1 MSPALWAMLLALAVA
16 PAIAYL
22 VYRLA
27 RGLGFL
33 DPPVDKQH
41 EHRRAI
47 IVALYA
53 LLVFLPVLLQG
64 FEKRWPPAWILFGI
78 ASGVALVAFAAI
90 GIRAAFALWKLR
102 HPDISEPPEPQS
114 ETEDR

>member
-1 MSPALWAMLLALAVA
+1 MSPAFAAMLLALVVA
-16 PAIAYL
+16 PAVAYL

-33 DPPVDKQH
+33 DPPADKQH

-47 IVALYA
+47 VIALYA
-53 LLVFLPVLLQG
+53 LLVFLPVLLHG

-78 ASGVALVAFAAI
+78 ASGAALVVFAFV
-90 GIRAAFALWKLR
+90 GIRAAIALWKLR
-102 HPDISEPPEPQS
+102 HPDVTEPRS
-114 ETEDR
+114 ETEDL

>member
-1 MSPALWAMLLALAVA
+1 MSPAFVAMLLALILA

-33 DPPVDKQH
+33 DPPVDKEH

-53 LLVFLPVLLQG
+53 LLVFLPVLLHG
-64 FEKRWPPAWILFGI
+64 FEKRWPPAWVLFGI
-78 ASGVALVAFAAI
+78 ASGIALLVFAAV
-90 GIRAAFALWKLR
+90 GIRAAIALWKLR
-102 HPDISEPPEPQS
+102 HPDAPEPQS
-114 ETEDR
+114 ETDDL

>member
-1 MSPALWAMLLALAVA
+1 MSPAVATMLLALAVA

-33 DPPVDKQH
+33 DPPVDEQH

-64 FEKRWPPAWILFGI
+64 FEKRWPLAWVLFGI
-78 ASGVALVAFAAI
+78 ASGAALVVFAAV
-90 GIRAAFALWKLR
+90 GIRAAIALWKLR
-102 HPDISEPPEPQS
+102 HPDIPEPRS
-114 ETEDR
+114 ETEDL